1 MFSGVIWVL
10 LAFRLTFTDSFKIEK
25 RSNILLVMKRPILA
39 RFFVPSEVNFGTISE
54 FKTYTR
60 VIYSVCFDLFNLMTY
75 GFNCVF
81 AMTLDDDDVWRKQ
94 TFNSREM
101 LRQNSPDFR
110 CKKTLQTTLS

>member
-25 RSNILLVMKRPILA
+25 RSNILVMKRPIFA
-39 RFFVPSEVNFGTISE
+39 RFFVPSSEVNFGTISE
-54 FKTYTR
+54 LKAYTR

-81 AMTLDDDDVWRKQ
+81 AMTVDDDDVWRKQ
-94 TFNSREM
+94 TFNSRKM
-101 LRQNSPDFR
+101 LR
-110 CKKTLQTTLS
+110 